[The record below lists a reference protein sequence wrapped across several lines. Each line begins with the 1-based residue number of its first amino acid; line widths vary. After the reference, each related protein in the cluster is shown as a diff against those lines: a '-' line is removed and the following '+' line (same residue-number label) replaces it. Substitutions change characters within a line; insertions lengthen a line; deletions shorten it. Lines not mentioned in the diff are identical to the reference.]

1 MLQTDVNLLAVLV
14 SAIAYMIIGSIWY
27 SKKVFGNKWMGLMD
41 KTEEQLK
48 GAPTGYMIAT
58 FCSIITCY
66 VLAVILKS
74 TNTNTALQGVQTGLW
89 ISLGL
94 ISTAALVTSTFSA
107 TPFRLFLINYG
118 YHIVSMIVA
127 GAILGA
133 WH

>member
-14 SAIAYMIIGSIWY
+14 SAIAYMIIGSLWY
-27 SKKVFGNKWMGLMD
+27 SRSVFGNKWMGLMD

-66 VLAVILKS
+66 VLAVFLKS
-74 TNTNTALQGVQTGLW
+74 TNSVTTIQGIQTGLW
-89 ISLGL
+89 ISFGF

-118 YHIVSMIVA
+118 YHVVSMTIA
-127 GAILGA
+127 GAILGT
-133 WH
+133 WL

>member
-27 SKKVFGNKWMGLMD
+27 SKNVFGNKWMGLMD

-74 TNTNTALQGVQTGLW
+74 TNTDTALQGIQTGLW

-127 GAILGA
+127 GGILGA